1 VRSMFLSVLSRV
13 SWVSGLAVF
22 VMMVTGDIR
31 PVSAQVVSIAAVVN
45 DELVSAYDVKLRQDV
60 ILSSAGIKP
69 TKEARRRN
77 RAQVLRTLINEKL
90 QLQEAKRLNITVS
103 SSEIERAKR
112 RIETQNKLQS
122 GTFSDFMRE
131 RGLPEA
137 AVIGQLRSEIAWNT
151 VLRRKLNPKIQIS
164 DEEVAEVFAR
174 YNKSQGL
181 QERQI
186 AEIFLPVD
194 TPKQEAEVAST
205 TRRLVAQMRKGTPF
219 TAIASQF
226 SQSNTARNGGVVG
239 WILEGQLAPEL
250 EAALTGMKTGT
261 FTKPIRTPEGYYIL
275 FLRGLRRVGVSDP
288 MTAEVTL
295 KQIAL
300 PLAKTAS
307 DATLQKQMKK
317 ANSIAAA
324 LRGCDDI
331 DRVAKEIKTPGSGNV
346 GTLKIGELPDKFR
359 NIVSQLKIGQASAP
373 VRTDQGLHVLMVCK
387 RVEAPAYHPTSE
399 MIAQS
404 LGEQRLGMMA
414 RRYMRDLRRTAVI
427 DLR

>member
-1 VRSMFLSVLSRV
+1 MRSIFFSMVPCLAILVMIIFSV
-13 SWVSGLAVF
+13 
-22 VMMVTGDIR
+22 IK
-31 PVSAQVVSIAAVVN
+31 PVEAQVVGIAAVVN
-45 DELVSAYDVKLRQDV
+45 DEIVSAYDVKLRQDI

-77 RAQVLRTLINEKL
+77 RAQVLRALINEKL
-90 QLQEAKRLNITVS
+90 QLQEAKRLNISVS

-112 RIETQNKLQS
+112 QIESQNKLQA
-122 GTFSDFMRE
+122 GTFSNFMRE

-137 AVIGQLRSEIAWNT
+137 AVIAQLRSEIVWNT

-164 DEEVAEVFAR
+164 DEEIAEVLAR
-174 YNKSQGL
+174 YNKAQGL

-194 TPKQEAEVAST
+194 TPKQEAEVANT
-205 TRRLVAQMRKGTPF
+205 TRRLIAQMKKGAPF
-219 TAIASQF
+219 TAIARQF

-250 EAALTGMKTGT
+250 ETALSGMKPGT
-261 FTKPIRTPEGYYIL
+261 FTKPIRTAEGYYIL
-275 FLRGLRRVGVSDP
+275 FLRELRRVGVADP

-300 PLAKTAS
+300 PLVKDAS
-307 DATLQKQMKK
+307 GEALQKQMQK
-317 ANSIAAA
+317 ANSYAAT
-324 LRGCDDI
+324 LKGCDDI
-331 DRVAKEIKTPGSGNV
+331 DRIAKEIKTPGSGNV
-346 GTLKIGELPDKFR
+346 GTLKIGELPSKFR
-359 NIVSQLKIGQASAP
+359 DIVSQLQIGQASTP

-387 RVEAPAYHPTSE
+387 RVEAPTYRPTTQ
-399 MIAQS
+399 IVAQS

>member
-1 VRSMFLSVLSRV
+1 VRSMFLSV
-13 SWVSGLAVF
+13 VSGLTIFGLVVA
-22 VMMVTGDIR
+22 GDTR
-31 PVSAQVVSIAAVVN
+31 QVSAQVVGIAAVVN
-45 DELVSAYDVKLRQDV
+45 DEIVSAYDVKLRQDV

-69 TKEARRRN
+69 TKEARRKN
-77 RAQVLRTLINEKL
+77 RAQVLRSLINEKL
-90 QLQEAKRLNITVS
+90 QLQEAKRLNIIVS

-112 RIETQNKLQS
+112 RIETQNKLQT
-122 GTFSDFMRE
+122 GTFSEFMRE

-174 YNKSQGL
+174 FNKSQGL

-205 TRRLVAQMRKGTPF
+205 TQRLVAQMKKGTPF
-219 TAIASQF
+219 TAIARQF

-250 EAALTGMKTGT
+250 ESALTGMRIGT
-261 FTKPIRTPEGYYIL
+261 ITKPIRTPEGYYIL
-275 FLRGLRRVGVSDP
+275 FLRSLRRVGVADP
-288 MTAEVTL
+288 MTAKITL
-295 KQIAL
+295 KQIVL

-307 DATLQKQMKK
+307 EATLQKQMIK
-317 ANSIAAA
+317 ANSYTAA
-324 LRGCDDI
+324 LKGCDDI
-331 DRVAKEIKTPGSGNV
+331 DRAAKEINTPGSGNV
-346 GTLKIGELPDKFR
+346 GTLKIGELPSKFR
-359 NIVSQLKIGQASAP
+359 DIVSQLPIGQASTP

-387 RVEAPAYHPTSE
+387 RVDAPVYQPTSE